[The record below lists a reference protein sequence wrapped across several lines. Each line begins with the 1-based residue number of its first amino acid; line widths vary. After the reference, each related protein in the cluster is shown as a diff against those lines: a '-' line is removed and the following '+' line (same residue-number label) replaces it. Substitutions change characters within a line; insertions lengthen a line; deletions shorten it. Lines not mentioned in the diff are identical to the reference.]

1 MSTREIAYQMID
13 GLNEEQL
20 NALVVILRSMTTKAQ
35 RNEAYL
41 QKIDEGFAQIQNGT
55 CQQHDLIEVDEDG
68 KALV

>member
-13 GLNEEQL
+13 GLDEEQL
-20 NALVVILRSMTTKAQ
+20 NALVVILRSMTREQ
-35 RNEAYL
+35 RNQAYL
-41 QKIDEGFAQIQNGT
+41 QKIDEGFAQIENGT

>member
-20 NALVVILRSMTTKAQ
+20 NALVVILRSMTREQ
-35 RNEAYL
+35 RNQAYL
-41 QKIDEGFAQIQNGT
+41 QKIDEGFAQIENGT

-68 KALV
+68 KTLV